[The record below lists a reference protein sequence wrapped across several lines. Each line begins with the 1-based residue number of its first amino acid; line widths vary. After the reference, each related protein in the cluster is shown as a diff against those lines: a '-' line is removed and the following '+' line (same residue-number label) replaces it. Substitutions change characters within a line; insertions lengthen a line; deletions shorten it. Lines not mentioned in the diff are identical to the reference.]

1 MLSRPVRAQDGAP
14 ATPPATLGAVAA
26 TDERRGAV
34 DVARVLALL
43 VVVVG
48 HLTIAVVDRGPDG
61 ALRGANLLTLHPGWA
76 WLGVLSP
83 MPVFF
88 AAGGWA
94 NATATPRSAGPRL
107 RLLVGLAVVVTAAW
121 GSAVVVATVVS
132 GSAGVLAQGARVSTQ
147 PLWFLAAYLPLA
159 VSGAALARAAA
170 RRPVLSIGGCL
181 LLLLALDLARFG
193 LGGPS
198 WLGWPGFYA
207 AWAVPWLAG
216 GWWRARF
223 LSGSGFRERTAG
235 LRIVAGAGVAAFLL
249 ARHGGYHPSLIDV
262 EEAARSNT
270 TPPTLYTAVAAL
282 AQAGFL
288 LVVAAALDAWARR
301 WRTLWDRLAEAAVAV
316 YVWHLTAL
324 SLCAAVIAAG
334 LPVPRR
340 LTLGWWLTRPVW
352 WAAILTVTVAFVAAT
367 APLRGRL
374 AGDRRAPSRAP
385 VAAVVVAAGTAAFV
399 GLRGPRTAALALL
412 CIGGFALAR
421 WLLGGR
427 AGEAGSRGPLSPVP
441 TASPVEGPSG

>member
-1 MLSRPVRAQDGAP
+1 MAAP
-14 ATPPATLGAVAA
+14 G
-26 TDERRGAV
+26 ERRGAV

-48 HLTIAVVDRGPDG
+48 HLTIAVVDRAPDG
-61 ALRGANLLTLHPGWA
+61 SLRGANLLTLLPGWA

-94 NATATPRSAGPRL
+94 NASATPRSAGPRL
-107 RLLVGLAVVVTAAW
+107 RLLVGLAVVVTSVW
-121 GSAVVVATVVS
+121 GLAVVVATLVS

-159 VSGAALARAAA
+159 VGGGWLAGVAA
-170 RRPVLSIGGCL
+170 RRPVVSVGGCL
-181 LLLLALDLARFG
+181 LLLALLDAGRFG
-193 LGGPS
+193 LGGPA

-207 AWAVPWLAG
+207 VWAVPWLVG
-216 GWWRARF
+216 GWWRSRF
-223 LSGSGFRERTAG
+223 LGRDGFRERRAG
-235 LRIVAGAGVAAFLL
+235 LLVVVGAGVAAFLL
-249 ARHGGYHPSLIDV
+249 ARYGGYHPSLIDV
-262 EEAARSNT
+262 DTSARSNT

-288 LVVAAALDAWARR
+288 LVVAGGLDTWARR
-301 WRTLWDRLAEAAVAV
+301 WRSLWDRLGDAAVAV

-324 SLCAAVIAAG
+324 SLCAAVVAAG
-334 LPVPRR
+334 LPVPER
-340 LTLGWWLTRPVW
+340 LTAAWWLTRPVW
-352 WAAILTVTVAFVAAT
+352 WLAILALTAGFVAAT
-367 APLRGRL
+367 APLRGVL
-374 AGDRRAPSRAP
+374 GGDRRAVSRAP
-385 VAAVVVAAGTAAFV
+385 IAAVAVAAATAAFV

-412 CIGGFALAR
+412 CIGGFALAW

-427 AGEAGSRGPLSPVP
+427 ARE
-441 TASPVEGPSG
+441 TD